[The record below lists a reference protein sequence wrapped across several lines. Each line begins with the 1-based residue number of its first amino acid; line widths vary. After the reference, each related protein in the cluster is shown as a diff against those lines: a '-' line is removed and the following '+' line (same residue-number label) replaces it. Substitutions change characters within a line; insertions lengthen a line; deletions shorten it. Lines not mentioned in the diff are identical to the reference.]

1 MKSKNPHA
9 AALGKL
15 GGKAR
20 AKATTPEQRKEWARL
35 GGLARAKR
43 HGKAELSK
51 WAGMGGRPK
60 ASKKSTSKG
69 A

>member
-1 MKSKNPHA
+1 MKRKNPHA

-20 AKATTPEQRKEWARL
+20 ADKTTPEQRKEWARK

-43 HGKAELSK
+43 HSKAELVEWASK
-51 WAGMGGRPK
+51 GGRPPK
-60 ASKKSTSKG
+60 AKKGEKQ
-69 A
+69 

>member
-1 MKSKNPHA
+1 MEKNPHA

-20 AKATTPEQRKEWARL
+20 AQKTTPEDRKAWARL

-43 HGKAELSK
+43 HSKQQLIK
-51 WAGMGGRPK
+51 WAKMGGRPAK
-60 ASKKSTSKG
+60 EE
-69 A
+69 